1 MIKYHLI
8 LCGREETLRI
18 IVIGAG
24 KVGYTLAEH
33 LTAEEHD
40 IVMIDKD
47 DEVVER
53 CSGSLDVICLK
64 GNGANAKILLEAG
77 VDKANIVI
85 ASTASDETNMLACLI
100 AKRLGAQYTIARI
113 RDPEFNESQTLLQNE
128 LGIDVAIN
136 PERATALEISRLLR
150 YPFAG
155 SIESFARGLVEMV
168 EFRALESDPIVGI
181 AMKDLALRI
190 PGLPRILYAMVERNS
205 NVIIPDGSFVIRPGD
220 KVFVSGD
227 MVMITEY
234 FRFLGRNNLKIRSVM
249 VLGGGR
255 ISYYLSRL
263 IIPMGIHVTLFELD
277 PQKARSLS
285 EQLPRADVICGDGT
299 DQDLL
304 QEQGLSQVDA
314 FVSLSNRD
322 EENLMTGLYASRSGV
337 PKIIAKSS
345 RMAYM
350 DILNDLG
357 LDSVISPQVITSSTI
372 LRYVRA
378 RGNSNGTH
386 VERLYRLIDGK
397 AEAIEFIARKGD
409 SYIGIPLMKLHNRK
423 GSLVSVIVHQGK
435 IIIPFGKDKIEEGDH
450 VIIVSRDLG
459 ISDLNEVLYR

>member
-1 MIKYHLI
+1 
-8 LCGREETLRI
+8 
-18 IVIGAG
+18 
-24 KVGYTLAEH
+24 VGYTLAEH
-33 LTAEEHD
+33 LTEEEHD
-40 IVMIDKD
+40 VIVIDKD
-47 DEVVER
+47 DEVLDR

-64 GNGANAKILLEAG
+64 GNGANAKTLLEAG
-77 VDKANIVI
+77 VDKAHIVI

-136 PERATALEISRLLR
+136 PERATALEISRLIR

-168 EFRALESDPIVGI
+168 EFRAQEGDPIVGV
-181 AMKDLALRI
+181 AMKDLGQKN
-190 PGLPRILYAMVERNS
+190 PNLPRVLYAMVERS
-205 NVIIPDGSFVIRPGD
+205 NAVIIPDGDFRIQPGD

-227 MVMITEY
+227 MVMITNY
-234 FRFLGRNNLKIRSVM
+234 FRFLGRSHQKIRSVM

-255 ISYYLSRL
+255 ISYYLARL
-263 IIPMGIHVTLFELD
+263 IVPMGIHVTLFELD
-277 PQKARSLS
+277 QQKARSLS
-285 EQLPRADVICGDGT
+285 ELLPKVDVIFGDGT

-337 PKIIAKSS
+337 PKIIAKNS

-350 DILNDLG
+350 EILNDLG

-378 RGNSNGTH
+378 RENSDGTH
-386 VERLYRLIDGK
+386 VERLYRLLDGK
-397 AEAIEFIARKGD
+397 AEAIEFVARRGD
-409 SYIGIPLMKLHNRK
+409 SYIGIPLMKLNTRK

-435 IIIPFGKDKIEEGDH
+435 IIIPFGKDHIEEGDH
-450 VIIVSRDLG
+450 VIIISRDPG
-459 ISDLNEVLYR
+459 ISDLNEVLYK